1 MKKIIL
7 SFVAIFF
14 SVVFVSGQ
22 TEIEIWDA
30 DDFMQVVENPSGNFI
45 QKADITFS
53 SQLTESVVANFSGVY
68 DGGGYKITYNAVY
81 PNNYFAGIY
90 GLFSI
95 NNGTIK
101 NLKVTANVSMSGVA
115 NQVGLICGR
124 NNGTISNCEI
134 VNGVISAEA
143 GAKYSGLIAGTSMG
157 TIAVINACIVS
168 GQIFGTQY
176 VGGVVGRSAGVIKAC
191 EFNGTIYSNGYSE
204 TDDLG
209 DVTRSAYVGGITAYG
224 NVYSSYAEPVIYT
237 PAISM
242 NLSAYYGITPNTA
255 IGCVVGSNGRIDG
268 AVIGENKIAG
278 AIVSQ
283 GVTTCFVAPLTAN
296 EVSLLNT
303 YATNNNA
310 TGIDWAR
317 FQEIEIANSTYTVV
331 NNGYWG
337 VSSTWQGGNIPD
349 NLHNVALPTGG
360 VTIVIPSGKTVRLNR
375 TLVLTNNIRLQN
387 NGTLYICEGGDL
399 VNTTSTA
406 ISGNI
411 VVEKN
416 VNANRWYL
424 TAAPF
429 SNYNMGVVEIPAT
442 GANVD
447 VAAIAYDYSS
457 GSWSSNYMTIQ
468 DNMGRAEGFFM
479 WPFYTGQVNF
489 VPNGCSLNNG
499 DFSVTKSITQYT
511 DGGYWMALA
520 NPYPGNLDIQKFVNT
535 SGLNIQGVTLYGYES
550 TGGYFV
556 TRSSG
561 EVKVTEGFFVN
572 VGGIGTKT
580 AQFKKSQMKN
590 YPSSIK
596 NSVNQEREFIDFA
609 LEYENKSIKVHF
621 AQNEEAEQT
630 YDIFD
635 ANKLFATTG
644 VIEPY
649 FVTDG
654 IELAKEEVR
663 ELPYYATLN
672 IRSSEEDT
680 VRLVAKNIPE
690 GYAITLIDGEE
701 SIDMVEGDMYET
713 VVVDG
718 ENADRFKLLV
728 KKSLSLSDV
737 EDTELSI
744 INNNRQVNI
753 LTQEKVSVEV
763 YNALGQKVYQTNNSS
778 FVLNDVPAGAYVVKS
793 YVPGKIE
800 TAKII
805 IK

>member
-14 SVVFVSGQ
+14 SVVFVNGQ
-22 TEIEIWDA
+22 TEIWNAE
-30 DDFMQVVENPSGNFI
+30 DFQQVINNPSGNFI

-81 PNNYFAGIY
+81 PNNYFGGIY
-90 GLFSI
+90 GLFSV

-101 NLKVTANVSMSGVA
+101 NLKITANVSMSGVA

-134 VNGVISAEA
+134 VNGVISAET
-143 GAKYSGLIAGTSMG
+143 GARYSGLIAGTSMG
-157 TIAVINACIVS
+157 TSAVINSCSVF

-176 VGGVVGRSAGVIKAC
+176 VGGVVGRSSGVIKAC

-209 DVTRSAYVGGITAYG
+209 DVTRSAYVGGIVAMG
-224 NVYSSYAEPVIYT
+224 DVLSSYAEPVIYK
-237 PAISM
+237 PSISM

-268 AVIGENKIAG
+268 AIIGENKIAG
-278 AIVSQ
+278 TIVSQ
-283 GVTTCFVAPLTAN
+283 GITTCFIAPLTSN

-310 TGIDWAR
+310 TGIDWTH

-337 VSSTWQGGNIPD
+337 ARTTWQGGNIPD

-360 VTIVIPSGKTVRLNR
+360 VTIVIPSGKTVKLNR

-429 SNYNMGVVEIPAT
+429 TNYNMSVVEIPAT
-442 GANVD
+442 GANAD

-457 GSWSSNYMTIQ
+457 GSWASNYMTIQ
-468 DNMGRAEGFFM
+468 DNMGRAESFFM
-479 WPFYTGQVNF
+479 WPFYTGQINF
-489 VPNGCSLNNG
+489 VSNGCSLNNG

-556 TRSSG
+556 TKSIG

-572 VGGIGTKT
+572 VGSTGSKT
-580 AQFKKSQMKN
+580 AQFKKTQMKN
-590 YPSSIK
+590 YPSSSNK

-621 AQNEEAEQT
+621 AQNDEAEQT

-654 IELAKEEVR
+654 IELAKEEVK

-672 IRSSEEDT
+672 IRSTEEDT

-690 GYAITLIDGEE
+690 GYTIALIDGEE

-713 VVVDG
+713 VVVEG

-737 EDTELSI
+737 AESELSI
-744 INNNRQVNI
+744 INDNRQVNI

-778 FVLNDVPAGAYVVKS
+778 FVLNDVPAGAYVVKA
-793 YVPGKIE
+793 YVAGKVE